1 MLSFMKQILTFVC
14 VDTISWCRIRFGI
27 GLRSWNYLKLYLVL
41 LGHSVVWHGDSFF
54 RKRLV
59 KVILWS
65 CACAVWCFWV
75 LIVEVLL
82 SVILSHIALI
92 LHIFYQ
98 ACCPLFGCRRGLYKP
113 STTVREI
120 QEILQDRIVVKL
132 DLRLTQYLLIRISI
146 IKGSKFFVKLSS
158 WNCELIV
165 LVYLLSLIEVYTA
178 SLFNSDL
185 KLIWTVL
192 IILNHVVPLFI
203 MHIWKVKS

>member
-1 MLSFMKQILTFVC
+1 M
-14 VDTISWCRIRFGI
+14 
-27 GLRSWNYLKLYLVL
+27 
-41 LGHSVVWHGDSFF
+41 
-54 RKRLV
+54 
-59 KVILWS
+59 
-65 CACAVWCFWV
+65 
-75 LIVEVLL
+75 EVLL

-120 QEILQDRIVVKL
+120 QEILQNRIVVKL

-185 KLIWTVL
+185 KLI
-192 IILNHVVPLFI
+192 
-203 MHIWKVKS
+203 